1 MTTSTAV
8 RRCSRS
14 DWKTWIATSAGI
26 EARVLPLEEARYL
39 VVAGPTAVGKT
50 AVALEVADELD
61 GEIVIADSRQVY
73 RGLEIG
79 TAKPTADERSRVPHH
94 MLDVVDLGQR
104 YTAADFAAQAG
115 ETIDAIRS
123 RGRVPVVCGG
133 TGLYLAALAGSLDP
147 VEEGAGEPEREEARA
162 RVAAIPATERHAA
175 LARVDEPSA
184 TRLHAADRQRVDRA
198 LEVWF
203 LTGEPLSR
211 LQSGGGAARPHLAI
225 RLDRPRV
232 ELAADRPAP
241 GRHARC
247 RPRGRGARSL
257 GGRLDPGGSGDRHDR
272 LPGMV
277 AALRGR
283 PRARRDDRSHPHGH
297 APVRQA
303 ADDVVSQSGPL
314 RGGAGGRGA

>member
-1 MTTSTAV
+1 
-8 RRCSRS
+8 
-14 DWKTWIATSAGI
+14 
-26 EARVLPLEEARYL
+26 VLPLEEARYL

-50 AVALEVADELD
+50 AVALEVAEELD

-133 TGLYLAALAGSLDP
+133 TGLYLAALAGLLDP
-147 VEEGAGEPEREEARA
+147 VEEGAGESEREEARA

-232 ELAADRPAP
+232 ELAARIDR
-241 GRHARC
+241 
-247 RPRGRGARSL
+247 
-257 GGRLDPGGSGDRHDR
+257 RLDAMLDAGLEAEARALWEDGWTPEDPGIDTIGYQEWWPHFEGALGRDETIAAIRTATRQYAKRQTTWFRNQGHYVAVPAGEARDRVMQLWRDR
-272 LPGMV
+272 
-277 AALRGR
+277 R
-283 PRARRDDRSHPHGH
+283 
-297 APVRQA
+297 
-303 ADDVVSQSGPL
+303 
-314 RGGAGGRGA
+314 

>member
-1 MTTSTAV
+1 MAV

-14 DWKTWIATSAGI
+14 DWRTWIDTSAGI

-50 AVALEVADELD
+50 AVALEVAEELE

-104 YTAADFAAQAG
+104 YTAGDFAAQAG
-115 ETIDAIRS
+115 EAIDAIRS

-147 VEEGAGEPEREEARA
+147 VEGGAGEPEREEARA

-175 LARVDEPSA
+175 LACVDQISA
-184 TRLHAADRQRVDRA
+184 ARLHVADRQRVDRA

-211 LQSGGGAARPHLAI
+211 LQSGGGAMRPHLAI
-225 RLDRPRV
+225 RLDRPRA
-232 ELAADRPAP
+232 ELAARIDR
-241 GRHARC
+241 
-247 RPRGRGARSL
+247 
-257 GGRLDPGGSGDRHDR
+257 RLDAMLD
-272 LPGMV
+272 
-277 AALRGR
+277 A
-283 PRARRDDRSHPHGH
+283 
-297 APVRQA
+297 
-303 ADDVVSQSGPL
+303 
-314 RGGAGGRGA
+314 